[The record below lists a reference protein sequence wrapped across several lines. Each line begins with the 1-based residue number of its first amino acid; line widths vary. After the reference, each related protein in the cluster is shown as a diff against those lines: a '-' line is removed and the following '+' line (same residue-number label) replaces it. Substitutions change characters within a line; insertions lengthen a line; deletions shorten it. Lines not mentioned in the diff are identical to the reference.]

1 MPWLEIFAVA
11 VMWRMVRSWRRSKRS
26 APGAHNSRP
35 YKASSQPTVQKP
47 NFLDDV
53 DPSRVQHDGPC
64 EHCGARA
71 TVPMARTRLERRP
84 WRIVWW
90 CAVCGQQARAH
101 CPEELVPVFA
111 GWDKAGGMGMSMR
124 EVAEM
129 IAVDLDELNAAVED
143 ELL

>member
-11 VMWRMVRSWRRSKRS
+11 VMLRMVRSWRRSKRS
-26 APGAHNSRP
+26 APGAHNSRR
-35 YKASSQPTVQKP
+35 SSRFSQPTVQRP
-47 NFLDDV
+47 NSLADV

-64 EHCGARA
+64 EHCGVRA
-71 TVPMARTRLERRP
+71 TVPLTRTRLERRP

-101 CPEELVPVFA
+101 CPQELVPVFA
-111 GWDKAGGMGMSMR
+111 AWDKAGGMGMSMR
-124 EVAEM
+124 EVADM
-129 IAVDLDELNAAVED
+129 VSVDLDVLNAAVED